1 MSIYFIQAGV
11 GGPVKIGYSATPNKR
26 LKQLQAGHFEEL
38 YLVRVCEGD
47 HYVESLFHNAF
58 SHLRLVGE
66 WFKFSS
72 EMLTATISDICP
84 IYTAIPEKQPAY
96 AMEALQAYF
105 KANWGSQRRLAAALG
120 ITPHAFHRW
129 TQVPA
134 ERVLAIERYTG
145 ISRHDLRPDIYPR
158 EDAA

>member
-1 MSIYFIQAGV
+1 MY
-11 GGPVKIGYSATPNKR
+11 
-26 LKQLQAGHFEEL
+26 
-38 YLVRVCEGD
+38 
-47 HYVESLFHNAF
+47 
-58 SHLRLVGE
+58 
-66 WFKFSS
+66 
-72 EMLTATISDICP
+72 
-84 IYTAIPEKQPAY
+84 
-96 AMEALQAYF
+96 MEALQAYF

-134 ERVLAIERYTG
+134 ERVLSVERYTG